1 MYHHGLI
8 VDEHYPTQRSG
19 MQNPQKQKAD
29 QTREQILLAAFS
41 EIHSQGFRAASLG
54 NILKNTGVTKG
65 ALYHHF
71 PNKQALGYAVF
82 DEIIV
87 PESQEKWLR
96 LQDPS
101 NNPIDVLLEI
111 GQELLDEANFETI
124 QLGCPICNL
133 IQEMSGVDAGFQQR
147 FAEFQN
153 EWRKQLAAAIQ
164 RGQENKMIITDVS
177 PESIASFLIAVH
189 DGAASVGKATHDM
202 QEYENCVNEMS
213 RYVNNLRKT
222 H

>member
-1 MYHHGLI
+1 
-8 VDEHYPTQRSG
+8 
-19 MQNPQKQKAD
+19 MQNQQKQKAD
-29 QTREQILLAAFS
+29 KTREQLLEAAFN

-54 NILKNTGVTKG
+54 NILKNTGLTKG

-96 LQDPS
+96 LQNPN
-101 NNPIDVLLEI
+101 NNPVDVLLAI
-111 GQELLDEANFETI
+111 GQELLEEANFETI

-133 IQEMSGVDAGFQQR
+133 IQEMSGVDEGFHIR
-147 FAEFQN
+147 FADFQN
-153 EWRKQLAAAIQ
+153 EWRKQLANAIR
-164 RGQENKMIITDVS
+164 RGQENNMIIKELNASSV
-177 PESIASFLIAVH
+177 ASFLIAVH

-202 QEYENCVNEMS
+202 QEYENCVKEMS
-213 RYVNNLRKT
+213 RYVNNLRK
-222 H
+222 

>member
-1 MYHHGLI
+1 MN
-8 VDEHYPTQRSG
+8 
-19 MQNPQKQKAD
+19 NPQKLKAD
-29 QTREQILLAAFS
+29 QTRELLLIAAFS
-41 EIHSQGFRAASLG
+41 EIHAQGFRAASLG
-54 NILKNTGVTKG
+54 NILKNTGLTKG

-87 PESQEKWLR
+87 PESQEKWQR
-96 LQDPS
+96 LQNPD
-101 NNPIDVLLEI
+101 NDPIDVLLAI
-111 GQELLDEANFETI
+111 GQELLEEANFHSI

-133 IQEMSGVDAGFQQR
+133 IQEMSGVDQGFQQR
-147 FAEFQN
+147 FAEFQT
-153 EWRKQLAAAIQ
+153 EWRKQLTNAIR
-164 RGQENKMIITDVS
+164 RGIENNTIIAEAN

-213 RYVNNLRKT
+213 RYVNNLRNKD
-222 H
+222 

>member
-1 MYHHGLI
+1 
-8 VDEHYPTQRSG
+8 

-29 QTREQILLAAFS
+29 QTREQLLLAAFT

-54 NILKNTGVTKG
+54 NILKNTGLTKG

-82 DEIIV
+82 DEMIV
-87 PESQEKWLR
+87 PESQEKWQR
-96 LQDPS
+96 LQNPD
-101 NNPIDVLLEI
+101 NDPIDVLLEI
-111 GQELLDEANFETI
+111 GQELLEEANVESI

-133 IQEMSGVDAGFQQR
+133 IQEMSGVDEGFQQR
-147 FAEFQN
+147 FADFQN
-153 EWRKQLAAAIQ
+153 EWRKQLADAIR
-164 RGQENKMIITDVS
+164 RGIKSKTIIAEAN

-213 RYVNNLRKT
+213 RYLNSFRNE

>member
-1 MYHHGLI
+1 MLNI
-8 VDEHYPTQRSG
+8 
-19 MQNPQKQKAD
+19 QKQKAD
-29 QTREQILLAAFS
+29 KTREQILEAAYV

-54 NILKNTGVTKG
+54 NILKNTGLTKG

-87 PESQEKWLR
+87 PESQEKWTR
-96 LQDPS
+96 LQNPK

-111 GQELLDEANFETI
+111 GQELLDEASFETI
-124 QLGCPICNL
+124 QLGSPICNL
-133 IQEMSGVDAGFQQR
+133 IQEMSSVDEGFQQR

-153 EWRKQLAAAIQ
+153 EWRKQLATAIL
-164 RGQENKMIITDVS
+164 RGQENKMIISNVNS
-177 PESIASFLIAVH
+177 ESIASFLIAIY
-189 DGAASVGKATHDM
+189 DGAASVGKATHDI
-202 QEYENCVNEMS
+202 QEYENCVKEMS
-213 RYVNNLRKT
+213 RYLNNLRKT